1 MADSR
6 ALRVQYQDISVR
18 LINPK
23 RLKHL
28 DWVLLLAVT
37 ALACVGWVVLY
48 SASKSSSLEYFYRQM
63 LYFAAGM
70 GLAFLLA
77 CVDQRFLLSLAP
89 AGYGLLVIS
98 LVAVLLFGS
107 TAKGSERWLSLG
119 FIRFQPSEFAKLG
132 MVYFLAWYLDKLGP
146 RIRKGYWFLFTFVLA
161 GIPMAL
167 ILKQPNLG
175 TAACLGPITVGMLFV
190 AGCRIRHLVIL
201 AVLGLAG
208 LGFLVWEMR
217 GFDPNVE
224 QEPRTSFDLKHY
236 QKKRIYAFLHPEAD
250 PRGSGWHTIQSVV
263 TVGSGRLTGK
273 GWMKGTQTRL
283 NYLPEYHTD
292 FIFSLLA
299 EEFGFVGSLITLALY
314 LAFLQ
319 LGLRVARD
327 SVDTPG
333 ALLAAGVVA
342 LLAFHIFMNI
352 GITVGLLPVTGL
364 PLPFLSYGGSFYM
377 TTMAGVGILLAVSA
391 WSRLARAT
399 MAVVLTGIVA
409 KPGRSVP

>member
-1 MADSR
+1 MAGSR
-6 ALRVQYQDISVR
+6 TLRVQYQDITVR
-18 LINPK
+18 LVNPR

-28 DWVLLLAVT
+28 DWALLLAVT

-48 SASKSSSLEYFYRQM
+48 SASKSSSIEYFQRQVF
-63 LYFAAGM
+63 YFAAGL
-70 GLAFLLA
+70 GLALFLA

-89 AGYGLLVIS
+89 AGYVVLLS
-98 LVAVLLFGS
+98 LLVAVLLFGS

-119 FIRFQPSEFAKLG
+119 FIRIQPSEFAKLG

-146 RIRKGYWFLFTFVLA
+146 RIRKWYWFLITFALV
-161 GIPMAL
+161 GVPMAL

-175 TAACLGPITVGMLFV
+175 TAACLGPITVAMLFV
-190 AGCRIRHLVIL
+190 AGCRIRHLVALGMI
-201 AVLGLAG
+201 GLAG
-208 LGFLVWEMR
+208 LGFLVWEMAD
-217 GFDPNVE
+217 FDPNVE
-224 QEPRTSFDLKHY
+224 QSPRTFFDLKHY

-273 GWMKGTQTRL
+273 GWTRGTQTRL

-299 EEFGFVGSLITLALY
+299 EEFGFVGALVTLALY

-333 ALLAAGVVA
+333 SLLAAGVVA
-342 LLAFHIFMNI
+342 MLAFHVFMNI
-352 GITVGLLPVTGL
+352 GITLGLLPVTGL

-377 TTMAGVGILLAVSA
+377 TTMAGVGILLGVSA

-399 MAVVLTGIVA
+399 MAVALTGIVA
-409 KPGRSVP
+409 KPGGGGP

>member
-1 MADSR
+1 MAGTGS
-6 ALRVQYQDISVR
+6 LQVQYQDITVR

-23 RLKHL
+23 RLKYL
-28 DWVLLLAVT
+28 DWALLLAVA

-48 SASKSSSLEYFYRQM
+48 SASKSSSLEYFQRQIF
-63 LYFAAGM
+63 YFAAGL
-70 GLAFLLA
+70 GLALFLA
-77 CVDQRFLLSLAP
+77 CLDQRFLVSLAP
-89 AGYGLLVIS
+89 VGY
-98 LVAVLLFGS
+98 VLLIIALLGVLFFGS
-107 TAKGSERWLSLG
+107 EAKGSERWLSLG

-132 MVYFLAWYLDKLGP
+132 MVYFLAWYLNKLGP
-146 RIRKGYWFLFTFVLA
+146 RIQKWYWFLFTFVLA
-161 GIPMAL
+161 GIPMVL

-190 AGCRIRHLVIL
+190 AGCRVRHLL
-201 AVLGLAG
+201 ALALTGLAG
-208 LGFLVWEMR
+208 LGFLAWEMA

-224 QEPRTSFDLKHY
+224 QEPRTFFDLKHY

-250 PRGSGWHTIQSVV
+250 PQGSGWHTLQSVV

-273 GWMKGTQTRL
+273 GWMQGTQTRL

-299 EEFGFVGSLITLALY
+299 EEFGFVGAVITLALY

-327 SVDTPG
+327 SVDMSG

-342 LLAFHIFMNI
+342 MLGFHIFTNI
-352 GITVGLLPVTGL
+352 GITLGLLPVTGL

-377 TTMAGVGILLAVSA
+377 TTMAGVGVLLGVSA

-399 MAVVLTGIVA
+399 MAVALTGIVA
-409 KPGRSVP
+409 RPGNGKP